1 MSTTSTSEPSP
12 TPEQIQAMIDAA
24 VAKNEAAHK
33 SSWASIRG
41 NKYFVAF
48 TSALAGAAVSQAY
61 EAMHAGGFVWNKQSV
76 TAMIVSALGTAGTA
90 VYHLYTQPN
99 PPTSKET

>member
-1 MSTTSTSEPSP
+1 MSTTPTPEPSP

-48 TSALAGAAVSQAY
+48 TALLP
-61 EAMHAGGFVWNKQSV
+61 EP
-76 TAMIVSALGTAGTA
+76 L
-90 VYHLYTQPN
+90 
-99 PPTSKET
+99 